1 VKRHDPAN
9 HYAIDGEALRLIMR
23 FLTLVLICA
32 LGTAAQGQ
40 DRHDWQSLAQLR
52 AGDRIRL
59 SLRTGPVTAAFQS
72 WTPQQVTAGTVTARR
87 EDVLKIE
94 RYRPGG
100 WGRGKTAA
108 VGAVIGLGVGFGG
121 GFAIGAAVGGH
132 CNQGGFGPCFS
143 RGTTG
148 AIIGGLGAG
157 IGIVSGAVIG
167 ALLPRHSK
175 ELIYSAK

>member
-1 VKRHDPAN
+1 
-9 HYAIDGEALRLIMR
+9 MR

-121 GFAIGAAVGGH
+121 GFAVGAATGG
-132 CNQGGFGPCFS
+132 CRSGEFLCFS
-143 RGTTG
+143 RSTTG
-148 AIIGGLGAG
+148 AIIGGIGGA
-157 IGIVSGAVIG
+157 IGLVTGATIG
-167 ALLPRHSK
+167 ALFPRRPK

>member
-1 VKRHDPAN
+1 MPLS
-9 HYAIDGEALRLIMR
+9 ALRSFM
-23 FLTLVLICA
+23 TVVLISA
-32 LGTAAQGQ
+32 LGTAEGQ
-40 DRHDWQSLAQLR
+40 NPREWQSLAQLQ

-59 SLRTGPVTAAFQS
+59 SLRTGPVNGAFQS

-87 EDVLKIE
+87 MDVLKIE

-121 GFAIGAAVGGH
+121 GFAVGAATGG
-132 CNQGGFGPCFS
+132 CRSGEFLCFG

-148 AIIGGLGAG
+148 AIVGGIGGAIGA
-157 IGIVSGAVIG
+157 ITGAAIG
-167 ALLPRHSK
+167 ALFPRHAK